1 MTNVRN
7 VLISRME
14 SRELLRGLG
23 LSTYEADVYEA
34 LLRLGQ
40 AKVQDLARATSVPR
54 PQIYVALGALREKG
68 MCREMR
74 GKVTAYAAVAPGIAF
89 RGLLKQ
95 EEAQLKTRAEGIR
108 ELDAT
113 YQRQGP
119 ESMSPDF
126 VQVLRGRQVRHFID
140 EQTAQAKEELLILMK
155 YTHAQS
161 GKSLEGA
168 ARSETALL
176 ERGVQVR
183 CLYEA
188 ASLEHAE
195 IVPIL
200 DRLMERG
207 EQGRVIPA
215 VPLDMMVFDQRAA
228 LFSLTT
234 QQGGVTVFAFN
245 HPDLIQVMRLSFEHL
260 WHEGRG
266 LREFL
271 KQRAKG
277 TSSRSAGKR

>member
-1 MTNVRN
+1 
-7 VLISRME
+7 ME

-23 LSTYEADVYEA
+23 LSTYEAEVYEA
-34 LLRLGQ
+34 LLKLGQ
-40 AKVQDLARATSVPR
+40 AKVQDLARVTSVPR
-54 PQIYVALGALREKG
+54 PQIYVALGALCGKG

-95 EEAQLKTRAEGIR
+95 EEAHLKVRTEGIR
-108 ELDAT
+108 GLDKV
-113 YQRQGP
+113 YQQRKP

-140 EQTAQAKEELLILMK
+140 EQAAQAKEELLILMK

-161 GKSLEGA
+161 AKSLEGA

-188 ASLEHAE
+188 ASLEHTE
-195 IVPIL
+195 IIPIL
-200 DRLMERG
+200 RRLMERG
-207 EQGRVIPA
+207 EQGRAVPS
-215 VPLDMMVFDQRAA
+215 VPLDMMVFDRRAA

-234 QQGGVTVFAFN
+234 QPGEVTVFAFS

-260 WHEGRG
+260 WHEGRS
-266 LREFL
+266 LRELL

-277 TSSRSAGKR
+277 TSPRSVARARDRRRR

>member
-1 MTNVRN
+1 
-7 VLISRME
+7 ME
-14 SRELLRGLG
+14 SRDLLRGLG
-23 LSTYEADVYEA
+23 LSTYEAEVYEA
-34 LLRLGQ
+34 LLGLGQ
-40 AKVQDLARATSVPR
+40 AKVQDLARVTSVPR
-54 PQIYVALGALREKG
+54 PQIYVALAALCGKG

-74 GKVTAYAAVAPGIAF
+74 GKVTAFAAVAPGIAF

-95 EEAQLKTRAEGIR
+95 EEAQLKSRTEGIR
-108 ELDAT
+108 ELDEAH
-113 YQRQGP
+113 QRRRP

-155 YTHAQS
+155 YAHAQTA
-161 GKSLEGA
+161 KSLEGA

-176 ERGVQVR
+176 ERGVRVR
-183 CLYEA
+183 CLYEV

-200 DRLMERG
+200 RRLMKRG

-215 VPLDMMVFDQRAA
+215 VPLDLMVFDQRAA
-228 LFSLTT
+228 LFSLAT

-245 HPDLIQVMRLSFEHL
+245 HPDLIHVMRLSFEQL
-260 WHEGRG
+260 WHEGRS

-271 KQRAKG
+271 KQRAKDAP
-277 TSSRSAGKR
+277 SRNMARARSKR

>member
-1 MTNVRN
+1 
-7 VLISRME
+7 ME

-23 LSTYEADVYEA
+23 LSTYEAEVYEA

-40 AKVQDLARATSVPR
+40 AKVQDLARVTSVPR
-54 PQIYVALGALREKG
+54 PQIYVALGALCERG

-74 GKVTAYAAVAPGIAF
+74 GKVTAYAAVAPGVAF

-95 EEAQLKTRAEGIR
+95 EEAQLKARAEGIR
-108 ELDAT
+108 ELDEAHR
-113 YQRQGP
+113 QRKP

-140 EQTAQAKEELLILMK
+140 QQAAQAKEELLITLK

-161 GKSLEGA
+161 AKSLEGA
-168 ARSETALL
+168 TRSETALL
-176 ERGVQVR
+176 ERGVRVR
-183 CLYEA
+183 CLYET
-188 ASLEHAE
+188 ASLKHTE
-195 IVPIL
+195 IIPIL
-200 DRLMERG
+200 RRLTERG
-207 EQGRVIPA
+207 EQGRVIPM
-215 VPLDMMVFDQRAA
+215 VPLDLMVFDQRAA

-234 QQGGVTVFAFN
+234 QMGGVTVFAFN

-260 WHEGRG
+260 WHEGRS

-271 KQRAKG
+271 RQRAKG
-277 TSSRSAGKR
+277 APARSVARAGSKR

>member
-1 MTNVRN
+1 
-7 VLISRME
+7 ME

-23 LSTYEADVYEA
+23 LSTYEAEVYQA

-40 AKVQDLARATSVPR
+40 AKVQDLARVTSVPR

-74 GKVTAYAAVAPGIAF
+74 GKVSTYAAVAPGIAF

-95 EEAQLKTRAEGIR
+95 EATRLKARAEGIR
-108 ELDAT
+108 ELDEA
-113 YQRQGP
+113 YQRRAPAG
-119 ESMSPDF
+119 MSPDF

-140 EQTAQAKEELLILMK
+140 EQVAQTKEELLILMK
-155 YTHAQS
+155 YTHTQS
-161 GKSLEGA
+161 AKSLEGA

-176 ERGVQVR
+176 GRGVRVR
-183 CLYEA
+183 CLYEV

-195 IVPIL
+195 IIPIL
-200 DRLMERG
+200 RRLMEHG
-207 EQGRVIPA
+207 EQGRVIAA

-234 QQGGVTVFAFN
+234 LQGELTVFAFS
-245 HPDLIQVMRLSFEHL
+245 HPDLIQVMRHSFEHL
-260 WHEGRG
+260 WHQGRSLRESLKRESKGSG
-266 LREFL
+266 LRSPG
-271 KQRAKG
+271 KG
-277 TSSRSAGKR
+277 EE

>member
-1 MTNVRN
+1 
-7 VLISRME
+7 ME
-14 SRELLRGLG
+14 PREVLRGLG
-23 LSTYEADVYEA
+23 LSTYEAEVYEA

-40 AKVQDLARATSVPR
+40 AKVQDLARVTSVPR
-54 PQIYVALGALREKG
+54 PQIYVALGALCEKG
-68 MCREMR
+68 MCRELR
-74 GKVTAYAAVAPGIAF
+74 GKVTTHAAVAPGIAF
-89 RGLLKQ
+89 RGQLKQ
-95 EEAQLKTRAEGIR
+95 EEAQLKARAEGIR
-108 ELDAT
+108 ELEKAH
-113 YQRQGP
+113 QSRKP

-140 EQTAQAKEELLILMK
+140 EQAAQTKEELLILMK

-161 GKSLEGA
+161 AKSLEGA
-168 ARSETALL
+168 ARSETTLL
-176 ERGVQVR
+176 ERGVRVR
-183 CLYEA
+183 CLYET
-188 ASLEHAE
+188 ASLEHTE
-195 IVPIL
+195 IIPIL
-200 DRLMERG
+200 RRLRERG

-215 VPLDMMVFDQRAA
+215 VPLDMMVFDQRTA

-260 WHEGRG
+260 WSDGRN

-277 TSSRSAGKR
+277 TSRRAPARNRRRR